1 MFRLLMFRR
10 PSSRFAQFLF
20 RTLLFLCVFAGEEGF
35 PQSRKDAKE
44 GGRRKK
50 EEMNIEQLRKF
61 CLSFPGAT
69 EDIKWGAD
77 LCFCV
82 GEKMFCVT
90 GADSVLSGLSLKCT
104 PEKFDELIER
114 EGIDPAAYVGRYKW
128 VRIENL
134 GAVTPAEL
142 KDLIGKSYQLVFD
155 KLPPKIKK
163 SIA

>member
-1 MFRLLMFRR
+1 M
-10 PSSRFAQFLF
+10 
-20 RTLLFLCVFAGEEGF
+20 
-35 PQSRKDAKE
+35 D
-44 GGRRKK
+44 
-50 EEMNIEQLRKF
+50 IEQLRKF

-90 GADSVLSGLSLKCT
+90 GADSVESGLSLKCT

-128 VRIENL
+128 VRIQNL
-134 GAVTPAEL
+134 GAVSPVEL